1 MTQKTDDKKFF
12 EKSLEDYRDQVWVC
26 ARCNWC
32 QNQWGWNVKNAE
44 YSEICPAFH
53 EYRFF
58 PYSGMG
64 KMHIARA
71 MIEGDFD
78 YEDVPELAEFIYTC
92 TTCGACEMN
101 CQRMQDKEP
110 LKVNETL
117 RAMLV
122 RDGIG
127 PLPEHKNLIR
137 SVKSYDN
144 PCMQPRTQRD
154 RWARKIKIKE
164 AKKDTCETLFFV
176 GCTTA
181 LDPTMVAIAQDTAN
195 ILLKAGVDLGML
207 GKDELC
213 CGSPIAR
220 VGDRET
226 FISLAKRNIE
236 RLNSIGV
243 KEIVTSCPGCFSAI
257 RHDYAEIPGV
267 PEINFKVYHTVE
279 YIDRLIKEE
288 KLKLKTDIPLKVSW
302 HDPCHLGRH
311 CGIYDAPRNILNAIP
326 GIELMEKE
334 RIKDQSWCCG
344 GGGGVRTAFLDF
356 AQATAAKLIDE
367 VKNTTEAE
375 AIVTCCPFCEQN
387 IGDVLSR
394 TEDEMKLINLIALV
408 KRAVNG

>member
-1 MTQKTDDKKFF
+1 
-12 EKSLEDYRDQVWVC
+12 
-26 ARCNWC
+26 
-32 QNQWGWNVKNAE
+32 
-44 YSEICPAFH
+44 
-53 EYRFF
+53 
-58 PYSGMG
+58 MG

-78 YEDVPELAEFIYTC
+78 YEDAPELAEFIYTC

-122 RDGIG
+122 RDGVG

-144 PCMQPRTQRD
+144 PWMQPRTQRD

-164 AKKDTCETLFFV
+164 AKKDKCETLFFV

-181 LDPTMVAIAQDTAN
+181 LDPSMVAIAQDTAN

-236 RLNSIGV
+236 RLNSLGV
-243 KEIVTSCPGCFSAI
+243 KEIVTSCPGCFRAI

-367 VKNTTEAE
+367 VKNTTAAE

-394 TEDEMKLINLIALV
+394 TEDEMELINLIALV